1 MTYRIVDPAADA
13 RRRRA
18 LGWGLECALITP
30 GTDIGRDLVLR
41 PNAGGRNE
49 LGVVEGIDNLA
60 QGLQVAFTTAVGSDM
75 FNVEFGFDGLAAL
88 VEETDPRLTRERA
101 RVSAAQV
108 LRSDQRVRRIVDLQ
122 LIGTGASG
130 TVNARRTVTIMCM
143 FEAVS
148 GDPVTLSINGVI
160 SS

>member
-1 MTYRIVDPAADA
+1 MTYRITDPAADA

-30 GTDIGRDLVLR
+30 GADIGRDLVLR
-41 PNAGGRNE
+41 PNADGRNE
-49 LGVVEGIDNLA
+49 LGVVEGIENLA
-60 QGLQVAFTTAVGSDM
+60 QGLQVAFTTALGSDV
-75 FNVEFGFDGLAAL
+75 FNVEFGFDGLRAL
-88 VEETDPRLTRERA
+88 AEETDPRLTRERG

-108 LRSDQRVRRIVDLQ
+108 LRSDQRVRQIVDVQ
-122 LIGTGASG
+122 LAGAG
-130 TVNARRTVTIMCM
+130 RAVTVRCM

>member
-1 MTYRIVDPAADA
+1 MTFRITDPAADA

-30 GTDIGRDLVLR
+30 GGDIGRDLVLR

-60 QGLQVAFTTAVGSDM
+60 QGLQVAFTTALGSDV
-75 FNVEFGFDGLAAL
+75 FNVEFGFDGLRAL
-88 VEETDPRLTRERA
+88 AEETDPHLTRERS

-108 LRSDQRVRRIVDLQ
+108 LRSDQRVRRIVDVQ
-122 LIGTGASG
+122 LA
-130 TVNARRTVTIMCM
+130 NAGRTVTVRCM
-143 FEAVS
+143 FEAIS
-148 GDPVTLSINGVI
+148 GDAVTLSINGVV
-160 SS
+160 SP

>member
-1 MTYRIVDPAADA
+1 MTYRITDPATDA

-30 GTDIGRDLVLR
+30 GADIGRDLVLR
-41 PNAGGRNE
+41 PNADGRNE
-49 LGVVEGIDNLA
+49 LGVVEGIENLA
-60 QGLQVAFTTAVGSDM
+60 QGLQVAFTTALGSDV
-75 FNVEFGFDGLAAL
+75 FNVEFGFDGLRAL
-88 VEETDPRLTRERA
+88 AEETDPGLTRERG

-108 LRSDQRVRRIVDLQ
+108 LRSDQRVRRIVDVQ
-122 LIGTGASG
+122 LANAGRVV
-130 TVNARRTVTIMCM
+130 TVRCM